1 MQKKSLEEML
11 SVELKSMKKEH
22 TKQIENLTQE
32 LATEKSIT
40 QAKLEREVKTLILYK
55 GNFLLLLELFI
66 YSKTFSIFK

>member
-1 MQKKSLEEML
+1 MR
-11 SVELKSMKKEH
+11 KEH

-40 QAKLEREVKTLILYK
+40 QAKLEREVKSLILYK
-55 GNFLLLLELFI
+55 GNFLKLFLELFI